1 MELLI
6 YKASAGSGKTFTLAV
21 EYIKH
26 LILNPRAYRQILAVT
41 FTNKATAEMKERILT
56 QLYGIWKKD
65 PASEVYL
72 ARIKEDLRKTN
83 YELRITK
90 KENGEGFSVNGE
102 MLSADED
109 AEIRRRAGMALQYM
123 LHDYSR
129 FRVETIDSFFQSVM
143 RNLAREL
150 ELSPNLNIELN
161 NADILSNAVD
171 SLIEKLSPTS
181 PVLAWLL
188 DYINER
194 IADDKR
200 WNVSSE
206 VKSFGRN
213 IFDESYIER
222 GEGLRQKLRNPE
234 TIKLY
239 RDVLREMETEALEQM
254 KGFYDQFEGELESHA
269 LSPEELK
276 GGSRG
281 IGSYFRKLRDGRL
294 TDKDVINATLQNC
307 LADAKNWTTKTSARK
322 DDIIRLAET
331 SLIPLLQ
338 DAEKLRSQKNRTI
351 NSCRLSLQHLNKLQL
366 LNHIDEE
373 VRTLNRE
380 HNRFLLSDTNAL
392 LHKLVREGDSSFVFE
407 KIGANIRNVMI
418 DEFQDTSRMQ
428 WDNFRLLLLEGL
440 SQGADS
446 LIVGDV
452 KQSIYRWRNGDWG
465 ILNGLGATPPVES
478 SAPFP
483 FPVRVETLKTNRRS
497 ETHIIRF
504 NNQLFMAAVDYL
516 NSLHLEELKEECFS
530 LKRAYADV
538 VQESPKTETQ
548 GYVKATFLEPDDE
561 HNYTEKTLIALGE
574 KVKQLLNEGVRL
586 NDITIL
592 VRKNKN
598 IPPIADYFDKELNL
612 PIVSDEAFRLDASL
626 AICMLMDA
634 LRCLSNPQE
643 TIARAS
649 LITNYKLQITRG
661 GAKKEEY
668 KGRVYESA
676 GTEKKVSEENISKE
690 RAFEENIDLN
700 DLLTASP
707 ETLLPEDFISR
718 KDELR
723 LMPLYEL
730 LEELFSIFN
739 MGNIEK
745 QDAYLFSFFDAVT
758 EYLQSNSSDL
768 DAFIHFW
775 DETLCSKTIPSGEM
789 DGIRIY
795 SIHKSKGL
803 EFHTVLIPFC
813 DWKLENET
821 NNQLV
826 WCTAP
831 EEPYNALDI
840 VPVNYSST
848 MAESVY
854 RKDYLDERLQLW
866 VDNLNL
872 LYVAFTR
879 AGKNL
884 ILWSKKGQK
893 GTMSELLSS
902 VLPQVAK
909 SGEGTWNEEES
920 TYECGKICP
929 SNKSNHISGTPI
941 INKLAQ
947 TPVKLPVHMESMR
960 HDIEFRQSNRSA
972 DFIAGVDEAESW
984 QRFINRG
991 RLLHTLFSA
1000 IETEADI
1007 DDAINRLVF
1016 EGVIGRRETEEEVR
1030 ELTRRAFSIPQV
1042 KDWYSG
1048 SWQLFNECD
1057 IIWQENGELRTR
1069 RPDRVMMRNG
1079 EIVVIDFKFG
1089 KPNKKYNKQVQGYMQ
1104 LLARMGYDAN
1114 SINGYLWYV
1123 EEGNI
1128 EKV

>member
-1 MELLI
+1 MELLV

-21 EYIKH
+21 EYIKL

-56 QLYGIWKKD
+56 QLYGIWKED
-65 PASEVYL
+65 PASDAYL
-72 ARIKEDLRKTN
+72 KRIKEDLASSPLSDK
-83 YELRITK
+83 EL
-90 KENGEGFSVNGE
+90 
-102 MLSADED
+102 
-109 AEIRRRAGMALQYM
+109 RRRAGMALQYM

-161 NADILSNAVD
+161 NTDVLSDAVD
-171 SLIEKLSPTS
+171 SMIEKLTPSS

-200 WNVSSE
+200 WNVSNE

-222 GEGLRQKLRNPE
+222 GEGLRLKLRSPE
-234 TIKLY
+234 AIKLY
-239 RDVLREMETEALEQM
+239 RDVLREMETDALEQM
-254 KGFYDQFEGELESHA
+254 KGFYDQFEGELDGHA
-269 LSPEELK
+269 LVPEDLK
-276 GGSRG
+276 GGARG

-294 TDKDVINATLQNC
+294 SDKDVMNVTLQNS
-307 LADAKNWTTKTSARK
+307 LADAKNWATKTSSRK
-322 DDIIRLAET
+322 DDIIRLAEN

-338 DAEKLRSQKNRTI
+338 DAERLRSQKNRTI

-380 HNRFLLSDTNAL
+380 HNRFLLSDTSAL
-392 LHKLVREGDSSFVFE
+392 LHKLVHEGDSSFVFE

-465 ILNGLGATPPVES
+465 ILNSLGSTRSES
-478 SAPFP
+478 QLPFP
-483 FPVRVETLKTNRRS
+483 FPVRVKTLKINRRS
-497 ETHIIRF
+497 ETNVINF
-504 NNQLFMAAVDYL
+504 NNRLFTAAVDHL
-516 NSLHLEELKEECFS
+516 NTLYLEELKEECFP
-530 LKRAYADV
+530 LKEAYADV
-538 VQESPKTETQ
+538 AQESPKTDNK
-548 GYVKATFLEPDDE
+548 GYVKVSFIEPDE
-561 HNYTEKTLIALGE
+561 EQSYAEKTLSALGE
-574 KVKQLLNEGVRL
+574 EVQRLLSAGVKL

-598 IPPIADYFDKELNL
+598 IPSIADYFDKELHL

-626 AICMLMDA
+626 AICMLIDA
-634 LRCLSNPQE
+634 LRYLSNPE
-643 TIARAS
+643 EKIARAS
-649 LITNYKLQITRG
+649 LIANYKLQTSH
-661 GAKKEEY
+661 EQ
-668 KGRVYESA
+668 
-676 GTEKKVSEENISKE
+676 GTETGKAGGNP
-690 RAFEENIDLN
+690 ADWHQ
-700 DLLTASP
+700 LLTADVA
-707 ETLLPEDFISR
+707 TVLPAEFISR
-718 KDELR
+718 MDELR

-730 LEELFSIFN
+730 LEELFTLFN
-739 MGNIEK
+739 MGSIGK
-745 QDAYLFSFFDAVT
+745 QDAYLFAFFDAVT

-768 DAFIHFW
+768 DSFIRYW

-789 DGIRIY
+789 DGIRIF

-821 NNQLV
+821 YNQLV

-831 EEPYNALDI
+831 ESPYNSIDL

-854 RKDYLDERLQLW
+854 RQDYLNERLQLW

-884 ILWSKKGQK
+884 ILWSKKDQK
-893 GTMSELLSS
+893 GTMAELLSAA
-902 VLPQVAK
+902 LPRVAQA
-909 SGEGTWNEEES
+909 GEGSWNEDEKIYES
-920 TYECGKICP
+920 GTTCP
-929 SNKSNHISGTPI
+929 SEEKSPHCAGNTESKVV
-941 INKLAQ
+941 NKLAQ
-947 TPVKLPVHMESMR
+947 KPVKLPVHMESMR

-972 DFIAGVDEAESW
+972 DFIAGVDEAESS

-1000 IETEADI
+1000 IETEEDI

-1016 EGVIGRRETEEEVR
+1016 EGVIGRTETEKEIR
-1030 ELTRRAFSIPQV
+1030 ELTHRAFSQPQI

-1048 SWQLFNECD
+1048 TWQLFNECD
-1057 IIWQENGELRTR
+1057 IIWQENGELRNR

-1079 EIVVIDFKFG
+1079 TIVVVDFKFG
-1089 KPNKKYNKQVQGYMQ
+1089 KPSKKYNKQVQGYIE
-1104 LLARMGYDAN
+1104 LLVRMGYDAN
-1114 SINGYLWYV
+1114 AISGYLWYV
-1123 EEGNI
+1123 EEEII